1 MSSTK
6 YKSFEVDISDHVA
19 NLVLSRPDELNT
31 MSRDFWVELGD
42 VLEEI
47 NKNSEVRVVVMSSTG
62 KHFCAGMD
70 LSAFSNGVDNIP
82 DEKKPDHA
90 RIGEAVYRVAKEL
103 QGYITSLEK
112 IRVPVI
118 AAIHGGCI
126 GGAVDLVTACDIRLA
141 SKDAFFCI
149 QEINIG
155 MAADVGTLQ
164 RLPKIIPDSK
174 MREMAYTGRRMYADE
189 AKETGL
195 VSDTY
200 ESQEEMLAAAN
211 ELAKVIASK
220 SPVAIYGLKAVMN
233 HSRDHSVSEGLEYN
247 ALWSG
252 AMLSQ
257 KDMTEAITAN
267 MEKRDASFNDL
278 VEVKKFNGSDSL
290 AFLKK
295 TGVVAVDLALEYL

>member
-1 MSSTK
+1 MNNK
-6 YKSFEVDISDHVA
+6 EFNCFKLDVKNHVG

-31 MSRDFWVELGD
+31 MSRDFWVELGE
-42 VLEEI
+42 VLEVI
-47 NKNSEVRVVVMSSTG
+47 NRDSDIRVVVMSSTG

-70 LSAFSNGVDNIP
+70 LNAFSNGVDNIP
-82 DEKKPDHA
+82 DDKKPDHA

-103 QGYITSLEK
+103 QGYISTLEK

-126 GGAVDLVTACDIRLA
+126 GGAVDMVTACDIRLA
-141 SKDAFFCI
+141 SDDAFFCI

-174 MREMAYTGRRMYADE
+174 MREMAYTGRRMYAEE
-189 AKETGL
+189 AKDAGL
-195 VSDTY
+195 VSGTY
-200 ESQEEMLAAAN
+200 GSQEELLEAAN
-211 ELAKVIASK
+211 KLASEIASK

-233 HSRDHSVSEGLEYN
+233 YSRDHNVNDSLEYN

-257 KDMTEAITAN
+257 KDMTEQMTAN
-267 MEKRDASFNDL
+267 MEKRDASFNEL
-278 VEVKKFNGSDSL
+278 VEVKKFNESNS
-290 AFLKK
+290 
-295 TGVVAVDLALEYL
+295 

>member
-1 MSSTK
+1 MSKNK
-6 YKSFEVDISDHVA
+6 YKCFNLNVSGNLA
-19 NLVLSRPDELNT
+19 NLIFSRPDELNT

-42 VLEEI
+42 VLDEI
-47 NKNSEVRVVVMSSTG
+47 NRNSDIRVVVMSSTG

-70 LSAFSNGVDNIP
+70 LNAFSNGVDNIP
-82 DEKKPDHA
+82 DNKKPDSA
-90 RIGEAVYRVAKEL
+90 RVGEAIYRVAKEL
-103 QGYITSLEK
+103 QEYISKLEK

-118 AAIHGGCI
+118 AAIQGGCI

-141 SKDAFFCI
+141 SNDAFFCI
-149 QEINIG
+149 QEVNIG

-164 RLPKIIPDSK
+164 RLPRIIPDSK
-174 MREMAYTGRRMYADE
+174 MRELAYTGRRMYADE

-200 ESQEEMLAAAN
+200 GSQDKMLEAASS
-211 ELAKVIASK
+211 LAKEIASK

-233 HSRDHSVSEGLEYN
+233 YSRDHSVKDGLEYN

-257 KDMTEAITAN
+257 KDMTEAMAAN
-267 MEKRDASFNDL
+267 MEKREASFNDL
-278 VEVKKFNGSDSL
+278 VDVKKFNESD
-290 AFLKK
+290 
-295 TGVVAVDLALEYL
+295 

>member
-1 MSSTK
+1 MSK
-6 YKSFEVDISDHVA
+6 KEFNCFKLDVKNHVG

-31 MSRDFWVELGD
+31 MSRDFWVELGE
-42 VLEEI
+42 VLEVI
-47 NKNSEVRVVVMSSTG
+47 NRDSDIRVVVMSSTG

-70 LSAFSNGVDNIP
+70 LNAFTNGVDNIP
-82 DEKKPDHA
+82 DDKKPDHA

-103 QGYITSLEK
+103 QEYISTLEK

-126 GGAVDLVTACDIRLA
+126 GGAVDMVTACDIRLA
-141 SKDAFFCI
+141 SDDAFFCI

-174 MREMAYTGRRMYADE
+174 MREMAYTGRRMYAEE
-189 AKETGL
+189 AKEAGL

-200 ESQEEMLAAAN
+200 GSQEELLEAAN
-211 ELAKVIASK
+211 KLASEIASK

-233 HSRDHSVSEGLEYN
+233 YSRDHNVNDSLEYN

-257 KDMTEAITAN
+257 KDMTEQMTAN
-267 MEKRDASFNDL
+267 MEKRDASFNEL
-278 VEVKKFNGSDSL
+278 VEVKKFNESNS
-290 AFLKK
+290 
-295 TGVVAVDLALEYL
+295 

>member
-1 MSSTK
+1 MSKKEFSCFK
-6 YKSFEVDISDHVA
+6 LDVKNHVG

-31 MSRDFWVELGD
+31 MSRDFWVELGEVLD
-42 VLEEI
+42 VI
-47 NKNSEVRVVVMSSTG
+47 NRDSDIRVVVMSSTG

-70 LSAFSNGVDNIP
+70 LNAFTNGVDNIP
-82 DEKKPDHA
+82 DDKKPDHA

-103 QGYITSLEK
+103 QEYISTLEK

-126 GGAVDLVTACDIRLA
+126 GGAVDMVTACDIRL
-141 SKDAFFCI
+141 SSDDAFFCI

-174 MREMAYTGRRMYADE
+174 MREMAYTGRRMYAEE
-189 AKETGL
+189 AKEAGL
-195 VSDTY
+195 VSSTY
-200 ESQEEMLAAAN
+200 ESQEELLEAAN
-211 ELAKVIASK
+211 KLASEIASK

-233 HSRDHSVSEGLEYN
+233 YSRDHNVNDSLEYN

-257 KDMTEAITAN
+257 KDMTEQMTAN
-267 MEKRDASFNDL
+267 MEKRDATFNEL
-278 VEVKKFNGSDSL
+278 VEVKKFNESNS
-290 AFLKK
+290 
-295 TGVVAVDLALEYL
+295 

>member
-1 MSSTK
+1 MSNTK
-6 YKSFEVDISDHVA
+6 YKSFTIDVSDHVA

-47 NKNSEVRVVVMSSTG
+47 NNNAEVRVVVMSSTG

-82 DEKKPDHA
+82 DGKKPDHA

-103 QGYITSLEK
+103 QGYISTLEK

-118 AAIHGGCI
+118 AAIQGGCI

-200 ESQEEMLAAAN
+200 ETQEKMLAAAN

-233 HSRDHSVSEGLEYN
+233 YSRDHSVNEGLEYN

-267 MEKRDASFNDL
+267 IEKRDASFSDL
-278 VEVKKFNGSDSL
+278 VEVKKFNESDS
-290 AFLKK
+290 
-295 TGVVAVDLALEYL
+295 

>member
-1 MSSTK
+1 MTNKK
-6 YKSFEVDISDHVA
+6 YKCFEISVKDHVA
-19 NLVLSRPDELNT
+19 NLVLSRPNELNT

-47 NKNSEVRVVVMSSTG
+47 NRNSDIRVVVMSSTG

-70 LSAFSNGVDNIP
+70 LNAFSNGVDNIP
-82 DEKKPDHA
+82 DDKKPDNA
-90 RIGEAVYRVAKEL
+90 RVGEAVYRVAKEL
-103 QGYITSLEK
+103 QEYISTLEK

-118 AAIHGGCI
+118 AAIQGGCV
-126 GGAVDLVTACDIRLA
+126 GGAVDLVTACDIRMA
-141 SKDAFFCI
+141 SDDAFFCI

-174 MREMAYTGRRMYADE
+174 MREMAYTGRRMYAEE
-189 AKETGL
+189 AKDTGL
-195 VSDTY
+195 VSDTF
-200 ESQEEMLAAAN
+200 ESQEKLLEGANKLAA
-211 ELAKVIASK
+211 EIASK

-233 HSRDHSVSEGLEYN
+233 YSRDHSVNESLEYN

-257 KDMTEAITAN
+257 KDMTEAMTAN
-267 MEKRDASFNDL
+267 MEKREASFNKL
-278 VEVKKFNGSDSL
+278 VEVKKFNESDS
-290 AFLKK
+290 
-295 TGVVAVDLALEYL
+295 

>member
-1 MSSTK
+1 MSK
-6 YKSFEVDISDHVA
+6 KEFNCFKLDVKNHVG
-19 NLVLSRPDELNT
+19 NLVLSRQEELNT
-31 MSRDFWVELGD
+31 MSRDFWVELGE
-42 VLEEI
+42 VLEVI
-47 NKNSEVRVVVMSSTG
+47 NKDSDIRVVVMSSTG

-70 LSAFSNGVDNIP
+70 LNAFTNGVDNIP
-82 DEKKPDHA
+82 DDKKPDHA

-103 QGYITSLEK
+103 QEYISTLEK

-126 GGAVDLVTACDIRLA
+126 GGAVDMVTACDIRLA
-141 SKDAFFCI
+141 SDDAFFCI

-189 AKETGL
+189 AKEAGL
-195 VSDTY
+195 VSGTY
-200 ESQEEMLAAAN
+200 GSQEELLEAAN
-211 ELAKVIASK
+211 KLASEIASK

-233 HSRDHSVSEGLEYN
+233 YSRDHNVNDSLEYN

-257 KDMTEAITAN
+257 KDMTEQMTAN
-267 MEKRDASFNDL
+267 MEKRDASFNEL
-278 VEVKKFNGSDSL
+278 VEVKKFNESNS
-290 AFLKK
+290 
-295 TGVVAVDLALEYL
+295 

>member
-1 MSSTK
+1 MSNTK
-6 YKSFEVDISDHVA
+6 YKSFTVDVSDHVA

-47 NKNSEVRVVVMSSTG
+47 NNNAEVRVVVMSSTG

-82 DEKKPDHA
+82 DGKKPDHA

-103 QGYITSLEK
+103 QGYISTLEK

-118 AAIHGGCI
+118 AAIQGGCI

-200 ESQEEMLAAAN
+200 ETQEKMLAAAN

-233 HSRDHSVSEGLEYN
+233 YSRDHSVNEGLEYN

-278 VEVKKFNGSDSL
+278 VEVKKFNESDS
-290 AFLKK
+290 
-295 TGVVAVDLALEYL
+295 

>member
-1 MSSTK
+1 MSSKK
-6 YKSFEVDISDHVA
+6 YKSFKVNISDHVA
-19 NLVLSRPDELNT
+19 NLILSRPDELNT

-200 ESQEEMLAAAN
+200 ESQDEMLTAAN

-233 HSRDHSVSEGLEYN
+233 YSRDHSVSEGLEYN

-278 VEVKKFNGSDSL
+278 VEVKKFNESDS
-290 AFLKK
+290 
-295 TGVVAVDLALEYL
+295 

>member
-1 MSSTK
+1 MSK
-6 YKSFEVDISDHVA
+6 KEFNCFKLDVNNHVG

-31 MSRDFWVELGD
+31 MSRDFWVELGE
-42 VLEEI
+42 VLEVI
-47 NKNSEVRVVVMSSTG
+47 NKDSDIRVVVMSSTG

-70 LSAFSNGVDNIP
+70 LNAFTNGVDNIP
-82 DEKKPDHA
+82 DDKKPDHA

-103 QGYITSLEK
+103 QEYISTLEK

-126 GGAVDLVTACDIRLA
+126 GGAVDMVTACDIRLA
-141 SKDAFFCI
+141 SDDAFFCI

-174 MREMAYTGRRMYADE
+174 MREMAYTGRRMYAEE
-189 AKETGL
+189 AKEAGL
-195 VSDTY
+195 VSGTY
-200 ESQEEMLAAAN
+200 GSQEELIEAAN
-211 ELAKVIASK
+211 KLASEIASK

-233 HSRDHSVSEGLEYN
+233 YSRDHNVNDSLEYN

-257 KDMTEAITAN
+257 KDMTEQMTAN
-267 MEKRDASFNDL
+267 MEKRDASFNEL
-278 VEVKKFNGSDSL
+278 VEVKKFNESNS
-290 AFLKK
+290 
-295 TGVVAVDLALEYL
+295 

>member
-1 MSSTK
+1 MRNK
-6 YKSFEVDISDHVA
+6 EFNCFKLDVKNHVG

-31 MSRDFWVELGD
+31 MSRDFWVELGE
-42 VLEEI
+42 VLEVI
-47 NKNSEVRVVVMSSTG
+47 NRNSDIRVVVMSSTG

-70 LSAFSNGVDNIP
+70 LNAFSNGVDNIP
-82 DEKKPDHA
+82 DNKKPDHA

-103 QGYITSLEK
+103 QDYISTLEK

-126 GGAVDLVTACDIRLA
+126 GGAVDMVTACDIRLA
-141 SKDAFFCI
+141 SDDAFFCI

-174 MREMAYTGRRMYADE
+174 MREMAYTGRRMYAEE
-189 AKETGL
+189 AKDAGL
-195 VSDTY
+195 VSGTY
-200 ESQEEMLAAAN
+200 GSQEELLEAAN
-211 ELAKVIASK
+211 KLASEIASK

-233 HSRDHSVSEGLEYN
+233 YSRDHNVNDSLEYN

-257 KDMTEAITAN
+257 KDMTEQMTAN
-267 MEKRDASFNDL
+267 MEKRDASFNEL
-278 VEVKKFNGSDSL
+278 VEVKKFNESNS
-290 AFLKK
+290 
-295 TGVVAVDLALEYL
+295 

>member
-1 MSSTK
+1 MTNKK
-6 YKSFEVDISDHVA
+6 YKCFEISVKDHVA
-19 NLVLSRPDELNT
+19 NLVLSRPNELNT

-47 NKNSEVRVVVMSSTG
+47 NRNSDIRVVVMSSTG

-70 LSAFSNGVDNIP
+70 LNAFSNGVDNIP
-82 DEKKPDHA
+82 DDKKPDNA
-90 RIGEAVYRVAKEL
+90 RVGEAVYRVAKEL
-103 QGYITSLEK
+103 QEYISTLEK

-118 AAIHGGCI
+118 AAIQGGCV
-126 GGAVDLVTACDIRLA
+126 GGAVDLVTACDIRMA
-141 SKDAFFCI
+141 SDDAFFCI

-174 MREMAYTGRRMYADE
+174 MREMAYTGRRMYAEE
-189 AKETGL
+189 AKDTGL
-195 VSDTY
+195 VSDTF
-200 ESQEEMLAAAN
+200 ESQEKLLEGANKLAA
-211 ELAKVIASK
+211 EIASK

-233 HSRDHSVSEGLEYN
+233 YSRDHTVNESLEYN

-257 KDMTEAITAN
+257 KDMTEAMTAN
-267 MEKRDASFNDL
+267 MEKREASFNKL
-278 VEVKKFNGSDSL
+278 VDVKKFNESDS
-290 AFLKK
+290 
-295 TGVVAVDLALEYL
+295 

>member
-1 MSSTK
+1 MSKNK
-6 YKSFEVDISDHVA
+6 YKCFDLNVSENIA
-19 NLVLSRPDELNT
+19 NLIFSRPDELNT

-42 VLEEI
+42 VLDEI
-47 NKNSEVRVVVMSSTG
+47 NRNSDIRVVVMSSTG

-70 LSAFSNGVDNIP
+70 LNAFSNGVDNIP
-82 DEKKPDHA
+82 DNKKPDNA
-90 RIGEAVYRVAKEL
+90 RVGEAIYRVAKEL
-103 QGYITSLEK
+103 QEYISTLEK

-118 AAIHGGCI
+118 AAIQGGCI

-141 SKDAFFCI
+141 SNDAFFCI
-149 QEINIG
+149 QEVNIG

-164 RLPKIIPDSK
+164 RLPRIIPDSK
-174 MREMAYTGRRMYADE
+174 MRELAYTGRRMYADE

-200 ESQEEMLAAAN
+200 DSQDKMLEAASS
-211 ELAKVIASK
+211 LAKEIASK

-233 HSRDHSVSEGLEYN
+233 YSRDHSVKDGLEYN

-257 KDMTEAITAN
+257 KDMTEAMTAN
-267 MEKRDASFNDL
+267 MEKREASFSDL
-278 VEVKKFNGSDSL
+278 VDVKKFNESD
-290 AFLKK
+290 
-295 TGVVAVDLALEYL
+295 

>member
-1 MSSTK
+1 MK
-6 YKSFEVDISDHVA
+6 DYKCFKLDVTDHIA
-19 NLVLSRPDELNT
+19 NLVLSRPDEFNT
-31 MSRDFWVELGD
+31 MSRDFWIELGD
-42 VLEEI
+42 ILEEI
-47 NKNSEVRVVVMSSTG
+47 NRNSDIRVVIMSSTG

-70 LSAFSNGVDNIP
+70 LSAFSDGVDNIP
-82 DEKKPDHA
+82 EDKKPDDA
-90 RIGEAVYRVAKEL
+90 RVGEALYRVAKEL
-103 QGYITSLEK
+103 QGYISKLEE

-118 AAIHGGCI
+118 TSIHGACI
-126 GGAVDLVTACDIRLA
+126 GGALDLITACDIRLA

-174 MREMAYTGRRMYADE
+174 MREMAYTGRRMYSEE
-189 AKETGL
+189 AKECGL

-200 ESQEEMLAAAN
+200 ETQEEMLAAAK
-211 ELAKVIASK
+211 ELASEIASK

-233 HSRDHSVSEGLEYN
+233 YSRDHSVADSLDFN

-257 KDMTEAITAN
+257 TDMKEAMTAN
-267 MEKRDASFNDL
+267 LEKRDAKFSKL
-278 VEVKKFNGSDSL
+278 VDVKKFN
-290 AFLKK
+290 
-295 TGVVAVDLALEYL
+295 E

>member
-1 MSSTK
+1 MSNTK
-6 YKSFEVDISDHVA
+6 YKSFTIDVSDHVA

-47 NKNSEVRVVVMSSTG
+47 NNNAEVRVVVMSSTG

-82 DEKKPDHA
+82 DGKKPDHA

-103 QGYITSLEK
+103 QGYISTLEK

-118 AAIHGGCI
+118 AAIQGGCI

-211 ELAKVIASK
+211 ELARVIASK

-233 HSRDHSVSEGLEYN
+233 YSRDHSVNEGLEYN

-278 VEVKKFNGSDSL
+278 VEVKKFNESDS
-290 AFLKK
+290 
-295 TGVVAVDLALEYL
+295 

>member
-1 MSSTK
+1 MSK
-6 YKSFEVDISDHVA
+6 KEFNCFKLDVKNHIG

-31 MSRDFWVELGD
+31 MSRDFWVELGE
-42 VLEEI
+42 VLEVI
-47 NKNSEVRVVVMSSTG
+47 NKDSDIRVVVMSSTG

-70 LSAFSNGVDNIP
+70 LNAFTNGVDNIP
-82 DEKKPDHA
+82 DDKKPDHA

-103 QGYITSLEK
+103 QEYISTLEK

-126 GGAVDLVTACDIRLA
+126 GGAVDMVTACDIRLA
-141 SKDAFFCI
+141 SDDAFFCI

-164 RLPKIIPDSK
+164 RLPKIIPESK
-174 MREMAYTGRRMYADE
+174 MREMAYTGRRMYAEE
-189 AKETGL
+189 AKEAGL
-195 VSDTY
+195 VSGTY
-200 ESQEEMLAAAN
+200 GSQEELIEAAN
-211 ELAKVIASK
+211 KLASEIASK

-233 HSRDHSVSEGLEYN
+233 YSRDHNVNDSLEYN

-257 KDMTEAITAN
+257 KDMTEQMTAN
-267 MEKRDASFNDL
+267 MEKRDASFNEL
-278 VEVKKFNGSDSL
+278 VEVKKFNESNS
-290 AFLKK
+290 
-295 TGVVAVDLALEYL
+295 